1 MSSFVR
7 TIGKVIFALTL
18 PGLAFSQVAE
28 VSYSTQVPVP
38 VLGSGITLLL
48 GIVLLAIGWNWLRK
62 NPTSIYKNVAIGVIT
77 FGMLASVTSGGW
89 MVSNANALI
98 ATTSYLFSE
107 NPSPVMVSNFPATL
121 ENDRDRTATID
132 SIVVSNCP
140 AGVDISGTCQE
151 GLSMAENGGSCSLDS
166 VCLEITSANCATSTL
181 WQPVDCTTT
190 EWVWSSDRN
199 FLTLELADA
208 NDVLWVGDQHTQIP
222 NTCSLD
228 GTGWVSTEVF
238 TMQGCNTSW
247 QHIGGRFS
255 GACGGH
261 DGDQIRR
268 LTLEPE
274 GCFDYTVPP
283 G

>member
-1 MSSFVR
+1 MSLVTR
-7 TIGKVIFALTL
+7 MIGKVLFALAL

-28 VSYSTQVPVP
+28 VSYSTQVSVP

-48 GIVLLAIGWNWLRK
+48 GIVLLVIGWNWLRK
-62 NPTSIYKNVAIGVIT
+62 NPASTYKNVAIGVIT
-77 FGMLASVTSGGW
+77 VGMLASVTSGGW
-89 MVSNANALI
+89 MVSNANAVI
-98 ATTSYLFSE
+98 TTTSYLFSE
-107 NPSPVMVSNFPATL
+107 NPSPVIVSNFPAML
-121 ENDRDRTATID
+121 ENDRDGVATIV

-151 GLSMAENGGSCSLDS
+151 GLFLADNGGSCSLDS
-166 VCLEITSANCATSTL
+166 VCAESVSTDCATSTL

-190 EWVWSSDRN
+190 DWVWSSDRN

-208 NDVLWVGDQHTQIP
+208 NGVLWVGDQHTIIP

-247 QHIGGRFS
+247 SHIGGRYT
-255 GACGGH
+255 GNCGGH
-261 DGDQIRR
+261 DGDQVRR
-268 LTLEPE
+268 LTLEPQ
-274 GCFDYTVPP
+274 GCFDYRVP
-283 G
+283 